1 LALGAEGVL
10 EVALPLVGD
19 RRGNLGLIVGYWD
32 GATYVFTEELT
43 HRVLVVSRHNA
54 QLVLEFPLGFSDT
67 HLISSYLFLIF
78 PLC

>member
-1 LALGAEGVL
+1 VLGTKGVL

-19 RRGNLGLIVGYWD
+19 RRGNLGLVVGYRD
-32 GATYVFTEELT
+32 GAGDVLAEELA
-43 HRVLVVSRHNA
+43 HRLNVVLRHHA
-54 QLVLEFPLGFSDT
+54 QLVLKLPLGFSDT